1 MWCLITHH
9 QPPTAPFPEQ
19 VYVPRAAEPAQDEE
33 SDDSDDDDP
42 PPSPIRR
49 QPSRGT
55 KKTPTEAEQKRAKE
69 WAKRSKQTAR
79 KVKAKRKAVAKTKKV
94 VAKAA
99 KEAAK
104 QAAVAAKAKELAAR
118 AAKEAADQAKEMAAG
133 AAKEAADRANGM
145 ATSKV
150 KRVIPVA
157 RWTREN
163 EQKEN
168 QELKWTYGLYVC
180 DNDSWPFP
188 YVDKDLRTLVMR
200 CMMDDPADRPEM
212 AEIRRILDDKLSQ
225 DWGSDPTGDEGLFSD
240 PPPPVSHKKEQLD
253 EIRLAWESC

>member
-1 MWCLITHH
+1 
-9 QPPTAPFPEQ
+9 
-19 VYVPRAAEPAQDEE
+19 VSVPRAAEPAQDEE

-104 QAAVAAKAKELAAR
+104 Q
-118 AAKEAADQAKEMAAG
+118 
-133 AAKEAADRANGM
+133 AADRANGM